1 MNENI
6 SKKTKI
12 VCTIGP
18 ASENYDTLKELLKNG
33 MNVVRLNFSHGTHEE
48 HAEKIKTT
56 RLLEK
61 NEKVIIP
68 IMLDTKGPEIRTHD
82 FVNGQADIK
91 TGQVIEIYDH
101 EILGDETKFS
111 TTHAQLYDDVK
122 VGNHIKLDDGN
133 LDLVVTSKKE
143 KERIIVTKATNH
155 HIIKNKRGINCPQ
168 CELTMPYI
176 SEKDKSDLIFGCQ
189 QHIDLVA
196 ASFIRNLKDIQDIR
210 KILDDN
216 GGKKIKIII
225 KVENVSA
232 VEDFDELIKHCDC
245 AMVARGDLGVEVP
258 PDQVPIIQ
266 RRIINVCREHRK
278 PVITATQMLDSMKTN
293 PNPTRAEV
301 SDVANAVMESTDSVM
316 LSAESASGEYPVEAV
331 AMQAKISASMENYM
345 YKRENLTQLNQI
357 NYNTSAINDAISAS
371 VSDAANQLDASLI
384 VSFSE
389 TGATAKLISSY
400 RPCCPII
407 AVSSDLNVCRECSL
421 YWGVYSKKVKKVPQ
435 FIEEMEVY
443 ALYLGR
449 KYNLKDNSR
458 IIITGG
464 TPVGAGKTNFFK
476 VIVLNQKTEDI
487 DL

>member
-18 ASENYDTLKELLKNG
+18 ASDRYEILRELLENG
-33 MNVVRLNFSHGTHEE
+33 MNVVRLNFSHGSYEE
-48 HAEKIKTT
+48 HLEKIKTV
-56 RLLEK
+56 RKLEK
-61 NEKVIIP
+61 DEKVIIP

-82 FVNGQADIK
+82 FKNGQAAIQ
-91 TGQVIEIYDH
+91 TGQIIEIYDH

-133 LDLVVTSKKE
+133 LDLVVIDKRSKD
-143 KERIIVTKATNH
+143 RVIIAKATNH
-155 HIIKNKRGINCPQ
+155 HTIKNKRGINCPQ
-168 CELTMPYI
+168 CNLTMPYI
-176 SEKDKSDLIFGCQ
+176 SEKDRNDLIFGCEQ
-189 QHIDLVA
+189 QIDLVA
-196 ASFIRNLKDIQDIR
+196 ASFVRNLKDIQDIR
-210 KILDDN
+210 KILDEN
-216 GGKKIKIII
+216 GGKNIKIII

-232 VEDFDELIKHCDC
+232 VKDFDELIKECDG

-258 PDQVPIIQ
+258 PEDVPIIQ
-266 RRIINVCREHRK
+266 RRIINVCRQYRK

-316 LSAESASGEYPVEAV
+316 LSAETASGEYPIESV
-331 AMQAKISASMENYM
+331 AMQAKISANMENFM
-345 YKRENLTQLNQI
+345 YSKENVEQLKHL
-357 NYNTSAINDAISAS
+357 NYHSYAINDAIAAS
-371 VSDAANQLDASLI
+371 VSEAANSLEAKLI

-407 AVSSDLNVCRECSL
+407 AVSSHLNVCRETAL
-421 YWGVYSKKVKKVPQ
+421 YWGVYPKKVKKVPQ

-443 ALYLGR
+443 SLFLGR
-449 KYNLKDNSR
+449 KYNLPDNSK

-464 TPVGAGKTNFFK
+464 TPVGAGKTNFIK
-476 VIVLNQKTEDI
+476 VIVLNQKDEDI